1 MDTFSRI
8 TGMVFG
14 LAIVILG
21 SCIPVA
27 PAPTAT
33 AKAQPTQDA
42 TPLSSRVSLTT
53 VSMREEGA
61 SPKYIITGQIPR
73 LAGSE
78 DERVADFNN
87 KAEKMMQKEIQY
99 FRENVLAHMTST
111 PITSGSSFDAQYAL
125 VYQNNGIWALKFI
138 FSGYTDGAAH
148 PFHYSLTLNYDL
160 EQGKAL
166 SLENL
171 FVAESG
177 YLTTISSFCIAELS
191 RRDIGFYGGFEQG
204 AEPME
209 ENYRNWNITRDGI
222 LITFDEYQ
230 VAPYAAGPQTVVV
243 PYSELHSLINSNGP
257 LALVAR

>member
-21 SCIPVA
+21 SCIPVTPA
-27 PAPTAT
+27 PAAT
-33 AKAQPTQDA
+33 AKAKPTQDA

-78 DERVADFNN
+78 DERVTDFNN
-87 KAEKMMQKEIQY
+87 KVEKLMQEEIQY
-99 FRENVLAHMTST
+99 FRENVLAHMPST
-111 PITSGSSFDAQYAL
+111 PITAGSSFDAQYTI
-125 VYQNNGIWALKFI
+125 VYQNSGLWALKFI

-160 EQGKAL
+160 EQGRKL
-166 SLENL
+166 SLEDL

-177 YLTTISSFCIAELS
+177 YLPTISSFCIAELS

-243 PYSELHSLINSNGP
+243 PYSELQSLINPNGP

>member
-21 SCIPVA
+21 SCIPIA

-33 AKAQPTQDA
+33 AKVKPTQEA
-42 TPLSSRVSLTT
+42 IPLSSRVSLTT

-61 SPKYIITGQIPR
+61 SPRYIITGQIPR

-78 DERVADFNN
+78 DERVVDFNN
-87 KAEKMMQKEIQY
+87 KVEKMTQEEIQY
-99 FRENVLAHMTST
+99 FRDNVLAHMSAT
-111 PITSGSSFDAQYAL
+111 PITSGSSFDAQYVL
-125 VYQNNGIWALKFI
+125 VYQNNALWALKFN

-148 PFHYSLTLNYDL
+148 PFHYSMTINYDL
-160 EQGKAL
+160 EQGKKL
-166 SLENL
+166 SLEDL
-171 FVAESG
+171 FAADSG
-177 YLTTISSFCIAELS
+177 YLSAISSFCIAELS

-209 ENYRNWNITRDGI
+209 KNYRNWNITRDGI
-222 LITFDEYQ
+222 MITFDEYQ
-230 VAPYAAGPQTVVV
+230 VAPYAVGPQTVLV
-243 PYSELHSLINSNGP
+243 PYSELQSLINPKGP

>member
-53 VSMREEGA
+53 VSMREEGV

-125 VYQNNGIWALKFI
+125 VYQNSGLWALKFI

-204 AEPME
+204 AEPLE
-209 ENYRNWNITRDGI
+209 ENYRNWNITLDGI
-222 LITFDEYQ
+222 MITFDEYQ
-230 VAPYAAGPQTVVV
+230 VAPYAVGPQTVIV
-243 PYSELHSLINSNGP
+243 PYSELKSLINPKGP

>member
-1 MDTFSRI
+1 MNTFLKI
-8 TGMVFG
+8 TCTVLGFAITI
-14 LAIVILG
+14 LAA
-21 SCIPVA
+21 CA
-27 PAPTAT
+27 PATPPPT
-33 AKAQPTQDA
+33 AKAQPTQEA

-78 DERVADFNN
+78 DERVTDFNN
-87 KAEKMMQKEIQY
+87 KVEKLMQEEIQY
-99 FRENVLAHMTST
+99 FRKNVLAHMPST
-111 PITSGSSFDAQYAL
+111 PITAGSSFDAQYTI
-125 VYQNNGIWALKFI
+125 VYQNSGLWALKFI

-160 EQGKAL
+160 EHGRKL
-166 SLENL
+166 SLEDL
-171 FVAESG
+171 FVGESG

-191 RRDIGFYGGFEQG
+191 RRNIGFYGGFEQG
-204 AEPME
+204 AEPVE
-209 ENYRNWNITRDGI
+209 ENYRNWNLTHDGI

-243 PYSELHSLINSNGP
+243 PYSELKSLINPNGP
-257 LALVAR
+257 LALVVR